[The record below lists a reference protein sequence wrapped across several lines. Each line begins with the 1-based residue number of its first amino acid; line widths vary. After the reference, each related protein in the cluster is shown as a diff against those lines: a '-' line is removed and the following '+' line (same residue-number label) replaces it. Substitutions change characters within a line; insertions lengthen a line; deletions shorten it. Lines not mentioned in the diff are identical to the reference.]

1 MFEFETSIARPSAYE
16 LHLRAQRARSHAIG
30 GLSRHA
36 VSKFADWL
44 CTLAYDGGVRL
55 VRQLAAERRLRRDIH
70 MLKQLQDRELSDMG
84 VGRSEIEHVVR
95 GGRSRTTE
103 SRPYRRT
110 PAQRQRRLSAPPN
123 PHGHPPLLTAD
134 ARPR

>member
-16 LHLRAQRARSHAIG
+16 LHLRARRARSQAIS

-44 CTLAYDGGVRL
+44 CMLVCNGGVRL
-55 VRQLAAERRLRRDIH
+55 VRQLAAEHRLRRDIRI
-70 MLKQLQDRELSDMG
+70 LRKLQDRELSDMG
-84 VGRSEIEHVVR
+84 LGRSEIEHVVR

-103 SRPYRRT
+103 FP
-110 PAQRQRRLSAPPN
+110 PAPPHPRATARRLSA
-123 PHGHPPLLTAD
+123 
-134 ARPR
+134 